1 MNKKEQ
7 EDKGSSSGNSAG
19 GGVAGKYSGIF
30 SVYGLIRIFIK

>member
-7 EDKGSSSGNSAG
+7 VEKSPSSGGPAG
-19 GGVAGKYSGIF
+19 GEGVGKYSGIF